1 MGHDSFDNSRT
12 NLVRLRSD
20 RGMTLVELLLVMAI
34 FGVVVSAVYSL
45 LIPVQQSTVAQ
56 TRVVDVQ
63 DNMRLVLD
71 RMSKDLRMAGLL
83 INGQPLRGDAANTAP
98 GATSFTIRTRS
109 VQGVCA
115 RVSEIATSPGNYR
128 ISPAEM
134 SAEFVS
140 GGSVRIYDALNP
152 NNNASGT
159 VTINQSGTPAD
170 YSDDTLSFSF
180 APPDVDNPVF
190 ILVKLGSAT
199 DPDEQTITYRHNAA
213 ERALRR
219 ILNEGVAGKEQSQ
232 ILATGISAVNF
243 TYEFGDYGYYRQV
256 NIMLEGKTQAL
267 KDDALSGEKTRRLNT
282 SVTLRNAI

>member
-12 NLVRLRSD
+12 NPVRLGSD

-34 FGVVVSAVYSL
+34 FGVVVAAMYSL

-63 DNMRLVLD
+63 DNMRLALD

-83 INGQPLRGDAANTAP
+83 INGQPLRGDAANTPPA
-98 GATSFTIRTRS
+98 ATSFTIRTRS

-115 RVSEIATSPGNYR
+115 RVAEITANPGNYT
-128 ISPAEM
+128 ISPPEM
-134 SAEFVS
+134 AGEFVS
-140 GGSVRIYDALNP
+140 GGPVRVYDALNP
-152 NNNASGT
+152 NNSASGT

-243 TYEFGDYGYYRQV
+243 AYEFGDYGYYRQV